1 MLPVKNKDNY
11 KSKYQSQFLLIA
23 PPGTYD
29 WSKLAPGGL
38 YRGLAR
44 IHMRDGVCVR
54 IAYV

>member
-1 MLPVKNKDNY
+1 MPPVKNKDNY